1 MPKRSRGERDSEV
14 LNSLFDLISNASTV
28 VEYSPDPKNYLAALK
43 TRVLSDLSSK
53 GKEKTKAATDFTL
66 DETIDMFGLKFEQS
80 PNEFSQK
87 HRWDVEKET
96 GMKEF
101 LTTPCIASLL
111 NCYAKNFDRTSEAL
125 CRTAVDF
132 MLNEC
137 LTVMKGLDIM
147 TADDAQPK
155 TPNSLHDIKIY
166 GEVSFTHT
174 IIPRTTMLPSRNT
187 VVSGRVDHCIG
198 PILKSRANNA
208 TEQHKRR
215 FYSLLL
221 FIEAKFHNSVD
232 NAIPQLI
239 VYLASLRQSR
249 LQRNRTD
256 ASVYGL
262 ASDGYVF
269 IFVKISHDGTVMR
282 SRRFD
287 ILEGEMKKVL
297 GCLQYVLE
305 MTASRSPKSTPERL
319 DGDKDND
326 EVDESDHPLNLDDN
340 KFMTPP
346 VSGGDEED
354 EEDDVSSV
362 D

>member
-1 MPKRSRGERDSEV
+1 MPFSCWFCHPLLSCFVVSDSR
-14 LNSLFDLISNASTV
+14 
-28 VEYSPDPKNYLAALK
+28 
-43 TRVLSDLSSK
+43 
-53 GKEKTKAATDFTL
+53 
-66 DETIDMFGLKFEQS
+66 
-80 PNEFSQK
+80 
-87 HRWDVEKET
+87 
-96 GMKEF
+96 
-101 LTTPCIASLL
+101 
-111 NCYAKNFDRTSEAL
+111 
-125 CRTAVDF
+125 
-132 MLNEC
+132 C
-137 LTVMKGLDIM
+137 LTVMKGLDIT
-147 TADDAQPK
+147 TADDARLK
-155 TPNSLHDIKIY
+155 TPNSLQDIKIY

-174 IIPRTTMLPSRNT
+174 IIPRTTMLPSHNT
-187 VVSGRVDHCIG
+187 IR
-198 PILKSRANNA
+198 
-208 TEQHKRR
+208 KRR

-221 FIEAKFHNSVD
+221 LIEAQFHNSVD
-232 NAIPQLI
+232 HAIPQLI

-354 EEDDVSSV
+354 EEDEEDDVSSV